1 MSTTAAIVI
10 GVAVVVV
17 LGALAF
23 VTLARRSDVRGAG
36 ALSNETLRRDAD
48 ARAATPPPA
57 APVARTAADA
67 EAEGVVARTG
77 GALVPIE
84 TDTGLT
90 PWIPPDP
97 EAIGVSRRQFFNRA
111 SVSLMA
117 AGIGTFSAASM
128 VAFLWPTATGGF
140 GGKVPVGRY
149 DDIIS
154 GIRIGQGFFYAPE
167 ARAWITAYPQDAVPK
182 AEGLYDESLLD
193 RHATRPDRAVPEV
206 PAPRVPR
213 AAVRLEPVVRV
224 RLPRLAVQPGRRE
237 EGWSGAARHGPLPAP
252 VLGRRRR
259 HGRHRPDRRRHA
271 DRHQHHRPGGRGS
284 ALRGSRRALMTITP
298 FPGHGGRAASSA
310 REAFL

>member
-1 MSTTAAIVI
+1 MSTTAVIVI

-48 ARAATPPPA
+48 ARAATPPPD
-57 APVARTAADA
+57 APIARTAADA
-67 EAEGVVARTG
+67 EAEGVAARTG

-84 TDTGLT
+84 SDTGLT

-154 GIRIGQGFFYAPE
+154 GIRTGQGFFYAPE
-167 ARAWITAYPQDAVPK
+167 ARAWITSYPQDAVPK
-182 AEGLYDESLLD
+182 AEGLYDESLLVGM
-193 RHATRPDRAVPEV
+193 RRGLIAQYQKCPHLGCRVPQCVSSQWFECGCHGSQYNQV
-206 PAPRVPR
+206 GEKKGGPAPRGMDHFPLLFS
-213 AAVRLEPVVRV
+213 AAGDVTVDTGLI
-224 RLPRLAVQPGRRE
+224 VQGMPIGTNTTGQE
-237 EGWSGAARHGPLPAP
+237 AEGPHCVGTAEH
-252 VLGRRRR
+252 
-259 HGRHRPDRRRHA
+259 
-271 DRHQHHRPGGRGS
+271 
-284 ALRGSRRALMTITP
+284 
-298 FPGHGGRAASSA
+298 
-310 REAFL
+310 

>member
-36 ALSNETLRRDAD
+36 ALSNETRRRDAD
-48 ARAATPPPA
+48 ARAVAHTPA
-57 APVARTAADA
+57 VAVARTAADA
-67 EAEGVVARTG
+67 EAEGTVARRG
-77 GALVPIE
+77 VALAPIE

-111 SVSLMA
+111 TISLMA
-117 AGIGTFSAASM
+117 AGIGTFSAASF

-149 DDIIS
+149 DDIVS

-167 ARAWITAYPQDAVPK
+167 ARAWITAYPQAALPK
-182 AEGLYDESLLD
+182 AEGLYDEALLVGM
-193 RHATRPDRAVPEV
+193 RRGLIAQYQKCPHLGCRVPQCISSQWFECGCHGSQYNQV
-206 PAPRVPR
+206 GEKKGGPAPRGMDHFPLLFS
-213 AAVRLEPVVRV
+213 AAGDVTVDTGLIIQGMPIGTNTTGQEAEGPHCVG
-224 RLPRLAVQPGRRE
+224 AVK
-237 EGWSGAARHGPLPAP
+237 H
-252 VLGRRRR
+252 
-259 HGRHRPDRRRHA
+259 
-271 DRHQHHRPGGRGS
+271 
-284 ALRGSRRALMTITP
+284 
-298 FPGHGGRAASSA
+298 
-310 REAFL
+310 

>member
-48 ARAATPPPA
+48 ARAAGSLPPP
-57 APVARTAADA
+57 PVARTAADA
-67 EAEGVVARTG
+67 EAEGVAARSG

-84 TDTGLT
+84 SDTGLT

-154 GIRIGQGFFYAPE
+154 GIRTGQGFFYAPE
-167 ARAWITAYPQDAVPK
+167 ARAWITQYPADAVPK
-182 AEGLYDESLLD
+182 AEAIYDETLLVGM
-193 RHATRPDRAVPEV
+193 RRGLIAQYQKCPHLGCRVPQCVSSQWFECGCHGSQYNQV
-206 PAPRVPR
+206 GEKKGGPAPRGMDHFPLEFS
-213 AAVRLEPVVRV
+213 AAGDVTVDTGLIIQGMPIGTNTTGQE
-224 RLPRLAVQPGRRE
+224 A
-237 EGWSGAARHGPLPAP
+237 EGPHCVGAAEH
-252 VLGRRRR
+252 
-259 HGRHRPDRRRHA
+259 
-271 DRHQHHRPGGRGS
+271 
-284 ALRGSRRALMTITP
+284 
-298 FPGHGGRAASSA
+298 
-310 REAFL
+310 

>member
-48 ARAATPPPA
+48 ARAAGSGPGA
-57 APVARTAADA
+57 AVARTAADA
-67 EAEGVVARTG
+67 EAEGVAARTG
-77 GALVPIE
+77 RALVPIE
-84 TDTGLT
+84 SDTGLV

-154 GIRIGQGFFYAPE
+154 GIRTGQGFFYAPE
-167 ARAWITAYPQDAVPK
+167 ARAWITQYPTDAVPK
-182 AEGLYDESLLD
+182 AEAIYDETLLVGM
-193 RHATRPDRAVPEV
+193 RRGLIAQYQKCPHLGCRVPQCVSSQWFECGCHGSQYNQV
-206 PAPRVPR
+206 GEKKGGPAPRGMDHFPLEFS
-213 AAVRLEPVVRV
+213 AAGDVTVDTGLIIQGMPIGTNTTGQE
-224 RLPRLAVQPGRRE
+224 A
-237 EGWSGAARHGPLPAP
+237 EGPHCVGAAEH
-252 VLGRRRR
+252 
-259 HGRHRPDRRRHA
+259 
-271 DRHQHHRPGGRGS
+271 
-284 ALRGSRRALMTITP
+284 
-298 FPGHGGRAASSA
+298 
-310 REAFL
+310 

>member
-1 MSTTAAIVI
+1 MNTTVVIVI

-48 ARAATPPPA
+48 ARAAGSLPPP
-57 APVARTAADA
+57 PVARTAADA
-67 EAEGVVARTG
+67 EAEGVAARSG

-84 TDTGLT
+84 SDTGLT

-111 SVSLMA
+111 SVSMMA

-154 GIRIGQGFFYAPE
+154 GIRTGQGFFYAPE
-167 ARAWITAYPQDAVPK
+167 ARAWITQYPADAVPK
-182 AEGLYDESLLD
+182 AEAIYDETLLVGM
-193 RHATRPDRAVPEV
+193 RRGLIAQYQKCPHLGCRVPQCVSSQWFECGCHGSQYNQV
-206 PAPRVPR
+206 GEKKGGPAPRGMDHFPLEFS
-213 AAVRLEPVVRV
+213 AAGDVTVDTGLIIQGMPIGTNTTGQE
-224 RLPRLAVQPGRRE
+224 A
-237 EGWSGAARHGPLPAP
+237 EGPHCVGAAEH
-252 VLGRRRR
+252 
-259 HGRHRPDRRRHA
+259 
-271 DRHQHHRPGGRGS
+271 
-284 ALRGSRRALMTITP
+284 
-298 FPGHGGRAASSA
+298 
-310 REAFL
+310 